1 MALTGKDG
9 GVYSGANK
17 VAELSNWSLDLGADT
32 PETTNFDSNGWKE
45 YIAGLKEWSGSAEG
59 NWKMSDTNGQ
69 KAIQDAWRNGTTL
82 NLEFRVN
89 STNKYAGSVLITSIG
104 IETPVDDKVTV
115 SFEFQ
120 GTGALTPTVG
130 S

>member
-17 VAELSNWSLDLGADT
+17 VAELSNWSLDLGTDT

-89 STNKYAGSVLITSIG
+89 PTNKYAGSVLITSIG

-120 GTGALTPTVG
+120 GTAALTPTVG

>member
-89 STNKYAGSVLITSIG
+89 PTNKYAGSVLITSIG

-120 GTGALTPTVG
+120 GTAALTPTVG